1 MSLHSLSPQQ
11 IAKEGGGVEQPHAGW
26 QGEGS
31 LKSAGKHSIETGD
44 VENAYMNNY
53 VLAGM

>member
-11 IAKEGGGVEQPHAGW
+11 IARGGDVEQPHAGW

-44 VENAYMNNY
+44 VENAYMNN
-53 VLAGM
+53 